1 MRRRSAHTRRRLLA
15 GCVATVALG
24 ALGGAG
30 AVLGSTPGTQSP
42 SPDQAPALPAAEAQ
56 AAAPLS
62 GYQPSSGP
70 LLADERIAQIAR
82 VQAAG
87 AGQEDASM
95 TAVDTT
101 LARAVEA
108 REGNRILASS
118 PAMAA
123 LEQSQ
128 VVLVVLHGR
137 FKLRDASVPR
147 GHAAPRGDVLTL
159 AIDARTGWVD
169 MRELS
174 DAPAPG
180 IAALGT
186 ARALP

>member
-1 MRRRSAHTRRRLLA
+1 MRGFPVHASRRLMA
-15 GCVATVALG
+15 GCVATVVLA

-30 AVLGSTPGTQSP
+30 AVLGSTTATPSP
-42 SPDQAPALPAAEAQ
+42 SPAQTPALPAAEAQ
-56 AAAPLS
+56 AAAPLN

-70 LLADERIAQIAR
+70 LLADGRIAQIAR

-87 AGQEDASM
+87 AGQKDASM
-95 TAVDTT
+95 AAVDTT
-101 LARAVEA
+101 LKRAVEA
-108 REGNRILASS
+108 REGNRVLESS

-123 LEQSQ
+123 LEQSP
-128 VVLVVLHGR
+128 VVLVVLHGK

-147 GHAAPRGDVLTL
+147 GHAAPTGDVLTL
-159 AIDARTGWVD
+159 AIDAHTGWID

-180 IAALGT
+180 ISALGS